1 MEERYIA
8 SVDLGTSKLAVCVSR
23 ILGQDVQ
30 VIYYKETPSQGIRY
44 SYVNNP
50 GKVETVLR
58 DALSQAQQELKIK
71 IQQVIVGL
79 PRYYVRQ
86 ENASAMMDRT
96 DPDTQ
101 IEDNEVRT
109 LKSMALE
116 EYPLTDSKN
125 EVIYG
130 AVAQSFS
137 TEDSLNEL
145 ENDIVGMTAE
155 KLEGNFKVFIGS
167 RRHSINIDNVF
178 NSMGIAIAKKYFTP
192 GITARAVLK
201 EEQME
206 NGVALIDIGAGVSS
220 VTIFKGKIMRYYA
233 AIPFGGNSIT
243 RDIKTEC
250 NFSFELAEN
259 IKKAYGACMPGKLSA
274 LGEKS
279 IQIVDENDEPT
290 AQVTVKYISEII
302 TARMKE
308 IIEALLYHIQA
319 SGYASEDT
327 LRAGVVVTGG
337 GAELVNC
344 ANYIKDISGYSV
356 KIGYPRRFFSC
367 EGCPEAAETSAATSM
382 GMILAAKSDKL
393 LNCVNEAPARRYW
406 TAPKP
411 VIQSEAKDLAKDP
424 SESTIPQDDN
434 VKLTPAIPS
443 DDNRSLSG
451 AEGMSGGSTPLT
463 NQPLS
468 DDYRSLSGAEGQE
481 QEEPAI
487 EASVIAAQDDGP
499 SVFDPYTPEEIKAA
513 GNRKGPKAAKPQK
526 PPREPKSWPKPKFTW
541 FKHIQ
546 STISKA
552 AGDIFDGM
560 DEEEV

>member
-8 SVDLGTSKLAVCVSR
+8 SVDLGTSKLAVCVAR
-23 ILGQDVQ
+23 ILGHDVQ
-30 VIYYKETPSQGIRY
+30 VIYYKETPSEGIRY

-86 ENASAMMDRT
+86 ENASASMDRT
-96 DPDTQ
+96 DPDNQ
-101 IEDNEVRT
+101 IEEGEVRT

-116 EYPLTDSKN
+116 EYPLSDSKN

-250 NFSFELAEN
+250 NFSFDLAEN

-290 AQVTVKYISEII
+290 AQVGVKYISEII

-319 SGYASEDT
+319 SGYASEDQ

-344 ANYIKDISGYSV
+344 ANYIKELSGYSV
-356 KIGYPRRFFSC
+356 KVGYPRRFFSC
-367 EGCPEAAETSAATSM
+367 EGCAEATEASAATSM
-382 GMILAAKSDKL
+382 GMILAAKGDQL
-393 LNCVNEAPARRYW
+393 LNCVKEAPARRYW

-411 VIQSEAKDLAKDP
+411 APEAAQPEVSVSEPVEVTA
-424 SESTIPQDDN
+424 EPQP
-434 VKLTPAIPS
+434 VEVVVEPKPV
-443 DDNRSLSG
+443 
-451 AEGMSGGSTPLT
+451 
-463 NQPLS
+463 
-468 DDYRSLSGAEGQE
+468 
-481 QEEPAI
+481 EEPAI
-487 EASVIAAQDDGP
+487 EESVIAAQDDGP
-499 SVFDPYTPEEIKAA
+499 TVFDEYTPEEIKEAK
-513 GNRKGPKAAKPQK
+513 NRKREKPVKERK
-526 PPREPKSWPKPKFTW
+526 PLPRPKFTW
-541 FKHIQ
+541 LKHIQ
-546 STISKA
+546 NTISKA

-560 DEEEV
+560 ENEEI

>member
-8 SVDLGTSKLAVCVSR
+8 SVDLGTSKLAVCVAR
-23 ILGQDVQ
+23 ILDQDVQ

-50 GKVETVLR
+50 GKVENVLR
-58 DALSQAQQELKIK
+58 KAITEAQQELKIK
-71 IQQVIVGL
+71 LLQVIVGL

-86 ENASAMMDRT
+86 ESASASVERT
-96 DPDTQ
+96 EPDSQ
-101 IEDNEVRT
+101 IDDSEVRT

-116 EYPLTDSKN
+116 TYPLSDTRN

-137 TEDSLNEL
+137 TEDSINEL

-155 KLEGNFKVFIGS
+155 KLEGNFKVFIGH
-167 RRHSINIDNVF
+167 RRHSVNIDNVF
-178 NSMGIAIAKKYFTP
+178 NSMNIAIAKKYFTP
-192 GITARAVLK
+192 GITAKAVLK

-259 IKKAYGACMPGKLSA
+259 IKQAYGACMPSKLSA
-274 LGEKS
+274 LGDKS

-302 TARMKE
+302 SARMKE
-308 IIEALLYHIQA
+308 IIEALLYHIEI
-319 SGYASEDT
+319 SGYSSEDM

-344 ANYIKDISGYSV
+344 ANYIKDLSGYSV

-367 EGCPEAAETSAATSM
+367 EGCPEAATASAATSM
-382 GMILAAKSDKL
+382 GMILAAKGDKT
-393 LNCVNEAPARRYW
+393 LNCVKEAPMRRPW
-406 TAPKP
+406 QSPKP
-411 VIQSEAKDLAKDP
+411 EQVPAAVAEM
-424 SESTIPQDDN
+424 IPDKPE
-434 VKLTPAIPS
+434 VS
-443 DDNRSLSG
+443 
-451 AEGMSGGSTPLT
+451 
-463 NQPLS
+463 
-468 DDYRSLSGAEGQE
+468 
-481 QEEPAI
+481 PAI
-487 EASVIAAQDDGP
+487 EQEPEPVIPEEKPIEDSVIAATPDYEP
-499 SVFDPYTPEEIKAA
+499 TVFDEPTPEEIEEAKE
-513 GNRKGPKAAKPQK
+513 RKTLKKPRDRQ
-526 PPREPKSWPKPKFTW
+526 KPKFTW
-541 FKHIQ
+541 FKHLQNSITK
-546 STISKA
+546 SM
-552 AGDIFDGM
+552 GEIFD
-560 DEEEV
+560 DIENEEV

>member
-8 SVDLGTSKLAVCVSR
+8 SVDLGTSKLAVCVAR
-23 ILGQDVQ
+23 ILGNDVQ
-30 VIYYKETPSQGIRY
+30 VIYYRETPSQGIRY
-44 SYVNNP
+44 SYVTNP
-50 GKVETVLR
+50 GKVEGVLR
-58 DALSQAQQELKIK
+58 DALTQAQQELKIK

-86 ENASAMMDRT
+86 ESASASMIRT
-96 DPDTQ
+96 DSDSQ
-101 IEDNEVRT
+101 IEESEVKT

-116 EYPLTDSKN
+116 EYPLSDSKN

-178 NSMGIAIAKKYFTP
+178 NSMNIAIAKKYFTP

-250 NFSFELAEN
+250 NFSFDLAEN
-259 IKKAYGACMPGKLSA
+259 IKRAYGACMPGKLSA
-274 LGEKS
+274 MGEKS

-302 TARMKE
+302 SARMKE

-319 SGYASEDT
+319 SGYASEDI

-337 GAELVNC
+337 GAEIVNC
-344 ANYIKDISGYSV
+344 ANYIKDLSGYSV

-367 EGCPEAAETSAATSM
+367 EGCPEAGEASAATSM
-382 GMILAAKSDKL
+382 GMILAAKADKM
-393 LNCVNEAPARRYW
+393 LNCVNEAPARRFW

-411 VIQSEAKDLAKDP
+411 R
-424 SESTIPQDDN
+424 PQ
-434 VKLTPAIPS
+434 
-443 DDNRSLSG
+443 
-451 AEGMSGGSTPLT
+451 
-463 NQPLS
+463 S
-468 DDYRSLSGAEGQE
+468 DDYRSLSGAEGQGDGSTPLTNQSQSDDHRSMSDDYRSQSGAE
-481 QEEPAI
+481 GPSDGSTPLTNQSQSEAKDLDEERAPEEPAI
-487 EASVIAAQDDGP
+487 EASVIAAQEEEGP
-499 SVFDPYTPEEIKAA
+499 SVFDDYTPDEIKKAKD
-513 GNRKGPKAAKPQK
+513 RKKERQKERKPL
-526 PPREPKSWPKPKFTW
+526 PKPKFTW

-546 STISKA
+546 NTISKA
-552 AGDIFDGM
+552 AGDIFDDM
-560 DEEEV
+560 ENEEI

>member
-279 IQIVDENDEPT
+279 IQIVDENDEPK

-434 VKLTPAIPS
+434 VKPTPAIPS

-451 AEGMSGGSTPLT
+451 AEGMSGAEGPE
-463 NQPLS
+463 PVI
-468 DDYRSLSGAEGQE
+468 LSGAKDLAEGQE

>member
-319 SGYASEDT
+319 SGYSSEDT

-434 VKLTPAIPS
+434 VKPTPAIPS

-451 AEGMSGGSTPLT
+451 AEGMSGAEGPEPVT
-463 NQPLS
+463 
-468 DDYRSLSGAEGQE
+468 LSGAKDLAEGPK

>member
-8 SVDLGTSKLAVCVSR
+8 SVDLGTSKLAVCVAR
-23 ILGQDVQ
+23 ILGHDVQ
-30 VIYYKETPSQGIRY
+30 VIYYKETPSEGIRY

-50 GKVETVLR
+50 GKVENVLR

-86 ENASAMMDRT
+86 ENASASMDRT
-96 DPDTQ
+96 DPDNQ
-101 IEDNEVRT
+101 IEEGEVRT

-116 EYPLTDSKN
+116 EYPLSDSKN

-250 NFSFELAEN
+250 NFSFDLAEN

-290 AQVTVKYISEII
+290 AQVGVKYISEII

-319 SGYASEDT
+319 SGYASEDQ

-344 ANYIKDISGYSV
+344 ANYIKELSGYSV
-356 KIGYPRRFFSC
+356 KVGYPRRFFSC
-367 EGCPEAAETSAATSM
+367 EGCAEATEASAATSM
-382 GMILAAKSDKL
+382 GMILAAKGDQL
-393 LNCVNEAPARRYW
+393 LNCVKEAPARRYW

-411 VIQSEAKDLAKDP
+411 APEVAQPEVTVSEPVEVTA
-424 SESTIPQDDN
+424 EPQ
-434 VKLTPAIPS
+434 PAEVVVEPK
-443 DDNRSLSG
+443 
-451 AEGMSGGSTPLT
+451 PV
-463 NQPLS
+463 
-468 DDYRSLSGAEGQE
+468 
-481 QEEPAI
+481 EEPAI
-487 EASVIAAQDDGP
+487 EESVIAAQDDGP
-499 SVFDPYTPEEIKAA
+499 TVFDEYTPEEIKEAK
-513 GNRKGPKAAKPQK
+513 NRKREKPVKERK
-526 PPREPKSWPKPKFTW
+526 PLPRPKFTW
-541 FKHIQ
+541 LKHIQ
-546 STISKA
+546 NTISKA

-560 DEEEV
+560 ENEEI

>member
-8 SVDLGTSKLAVCVSR
+8 SVDLGTSKLAVCVAR
-23 ILGQDVQ
+23 ILGHDVQ
-30 VIYYKETPSQGIRY
+30 VIYYKETSSEGIRY

-50 GKVETVLR
+50 GKVENVLR
-58 DALSQAQQELKIK
+58 EALSQAQQELKIK

-86 ENASAMMDRT
+86 ENASACMDRT
-96 DPDTQ
+96 DPDNQ
-101 IEDNEVRT
+101 IEEGEVRT

-116 EYPLTDSKN
+116 EYPLSDSKN

-250 NFSFELAEN
+250 NFSFDLAEN

-290 AQVTVKYISEII
+290 AQVGVKYISEII

-319 SGYASEDT
+319 SGYASEDQ

-344 ANYIKDISGYSV
+344 ANYIKELSGYSV
-356 KIGYPRRFFSC
+356 KVGYPRRFFSC
-367 EGCPEAAETSAATSM
+367 EGCAEATEASAATSM
-382 GMILAAKSDKL
+382 GMILAAKGDQL
-393 LNCVNEAPARRYW
+393 LNCVKEAPARRYW

-411 VIQSEAKDLAKDP
+411 APEAAQPEVSVSEPVEVTA
-424 SESTIPQDDN
+424 EPQP
-434 VKLTPAIPS
+434 VEVVVEPKPV
-443 DDNRSLSG
+443 
-451 AEGMSGGSTPLT
+451 
-463 NQPLS
+463 
-468 DDYRSLSGAEGQE
+468 
-481 QEEPAI
+481 EEPAI
-487 EASVIAAQDDGP
+487 EESVIAAQDDGP
-499 SVFDPYTPEEIKAA
+499 TVFDEYTPEEIKEAK
-513 GNRKGPKAAKPQK
+513 NRKREKPVKERK
-526 PPREPKSWPKPKFTW
+526 PLPRPKFTW
-541 FKHIQ
+541 LKHIQ
-546 STISKA
+546 NTISKA

-560 DEEEV
+560 ENEEI

>member
-8 SVDLGTSKLAVCVSR
+8 SVDLGTSKLAVCVAR
-23 ILGQDVQ
+23 IQDQDVQ
-30 VIYYKETPSQGIRY
+30 VIYYKESPSEGIRY

-50 GKVETVLR
+50 GKVENVLR

-86 ENASAMMDRT
+86 ENASASMDRT
-96 DPDTQ
+96 DPDNQ
-101 IEDNEVRT
+101 IEEGEVRT

-116 EYPLTDSKN
+116 EYPLSDSKN
-125 EVIYG
+125 EVIHG

-192 GITARAVLK
+192 GITARAVLQ

-250 NFSFELAEN
+250 NFSFDLAEN

-290 AQVTVKYISEII
+290 AQVGVKYISEII

-319 SGYASEDT
+319 SGYASEDQ

-344 ANYIKDISGYSV
+344 ANYIKELSGYSV
-356 KIGYPRRFFSC
+356 KVGYPRRFFSC
-367 EGCPEAAETSAATSM
+367 EGCPEATEASAATSM
-382 GMILAAKSDKL
+382 GMILAAKGDQL
-393 LNCVNEAPARRYW
+393 LNCVKEAPARRYW

-411 VIQSEAKDLAKDP
+411 APEAAQPEVSVSEPVEVTA
-424 SESTIPQDDN
+424 EPQP
-434 VKLTPAIPS
+434 VEVVVEPKPV
-443 DDNRSLSG
+443 
-451 AEGMSGGSTPLT
+451 
-463 NQPLS
+463 
-468 DDYRSLSGAEGQE
+468 
-481 QEEPAI
+481 EEPAI
-487 EASVIAAQDDGP
+487 EESVIAAQDDGP
-499 SVFDPYTPEEIKAA
+499 TVFDEYTPEEIKEAK
-513 GNRKGPKAAKPQK
+513 NRKREKPVKERK
-526 PPREPKSWPKPKFTW
+526 PLPRPKFTW
-541 FKHIQ
+541 LKHIQ
-546 STISKA
+546 NTISKA

-560 DEEEV
+560 ENEEI

>member
-1 MEERYIA
+1 MEERHIA
-8 SVDLGTSKLAVCVSR
+8 SVDLGTSKLAVCVAR

-30 VIYYKETPSQGIRY
+30 VIYYRETPSQGIRY

-50 GKVETVLR
+50 GKVEGVLR
-58 DALSQAQQELKIK
+58 AALTQAQQELKIK

-86 ENASAMMDRT
+86 ESASASMVRT
-96 DPDTQ
+96 DADSQ
-101 IEDNEVRT
+101 IEDSEVKT

-116 EYPLTDSKN
+116 EYPLSDSKN

-145 ENDIVGMTAE
+145 ENEIVGMTAE
-155 KLEGNFKVFIGS
+155 RLEGNFKVFIGS

-250 NFSFELAEN
+250 NFSFDLAEN
-259 IKKAYGACMPGKLSA
+259 IKRAYGACMPSKLSA
-274 LGEKS
+274 MGEKS

-302 TARMKE
+302 SARMKE

-319 SGYASEDT
+319 SGYASEDL

-337 GAELVNC
+337 GAEIVNC
-344 ANYIKDISGYSV
+344 ANYIKDLSGYSV

-367 EGCPEAAETSAATSM
+367 EGCPEAGEASAATSM
-382 GMILAAKSDKL
+382 GMIMAAKGDKM

-411 VIQSEAKDLAKDP
+411 ASRPTAVEDLPTEVTQTEVAVNETVEAPEETDAV
-424 SESTIPQDDN
+424 T
-434 VKLTPAIPS
+434 
-443 DDNRSLSG
+443 
-451 AEGMSGGSTPLT
+451 
-463 NQPLS
+463 
-468 DDYRSLSGAEGQE
+468 
-481 QEEPAI
+481 EPAI
-487 EASVIAAQDDGP
+487 EAAVIAAQDEGG
-499 SVFDPYTPEEIKAA
+499 STVFDEPTEEEVREYEQRKADK
-513 GNRKGPKAAKPQK
+513 GNKPPK
-526 PPREPKSWPKPKFTW
+526 PPRKPRTKPKFTW

-552 AGDIFDGM
+552 AGDIFDDM
-560 DEEEV
+560 ENEEI

>member
-434 VKLTPAIPS
+434 VKPTPAIPS

-463 NQPLS
+463 NQQLS
-468 DDYRSLSGAEGQE
+468 DDYRSLSGTEGQK

>member
-451 AEGMSGGSTPLT
+451 AEGMSGAEGPE
-463 NQPLS
+463 PVI
-468 DDYRSLSGAEGQE
+468 LSGAKDLAEGQE